1 MAKRLDKFMSES
13 PIYKRNLEYMQT
25 VAPRL
30 LEAEKIVH
38 EIKGSKEWNY
48 TINYFNIL
56 YQRGKLACRPTY
68 SNGYTIKPAEAI
80 TLDKIADILTE
91 EQRELILKRLQEG

>member
-13 PIYKRNLEYMQT
+13 PIFKKNLEYMQEVT
-25 VAPRL
+25 PRL
-30 LEAEKIVH
+30 LEAERIVH
-38 EIKGSKEWNY
+38 EIKHSKEWNY
-48 TINYFNIL
+48 TLNYFNIL

-68 SNGYTIKPAEAI
+68 ENGYTIKPAEAI

-91 EQRELILKRLQEG
+91 EQREIILRRMKGE